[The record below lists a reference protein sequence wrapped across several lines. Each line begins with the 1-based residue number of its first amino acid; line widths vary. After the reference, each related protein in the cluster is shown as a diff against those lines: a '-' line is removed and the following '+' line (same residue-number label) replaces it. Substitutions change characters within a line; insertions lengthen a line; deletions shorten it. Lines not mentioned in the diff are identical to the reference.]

1 MLPEDAAPSGDTGT
15 HAVTLQPCP
24 QDWASFTE
32 PETMLALVHERTS
45 ERKLRLFACACCRA
59 VWHLIAHPH
68 CRAAVCVAEQFADG
82 QATVKQLESAE
93 ELAQDCRPVF
103 GDANLAAAWSA
114 TRDAYEAAVQ
124 SSALAAE
131 FLSHSVAEAAKAN
144 ANAAV
149 RAGAT
154 RDEQNAA
161 WERYDTVVRTAFM
174 AERAR
179 QADLLRELFP
189 PPDAMAPAALELP
202 APALQ
207 LAEALYSGGDCA
219 FALHDALL
227 EAGQPELAE
236 HFAAPVHPKGCW
248 ALDRILG
255 RS

>member
-1 MLPEDAAPSGDTGT
+1 MLDFLRG
-15 HAVTLQPCP
+15 
-24 QDWASFTE
+24 
-32 PETMLALVHERTS
+32 RTS

-82 QATVKQLESAE
+82 QATLKQLEAAE

-103 GDANLAAAWSA
+103 ADANLAAALSA
-114 TRDAYEAAVQ
+114 TRDAHEAAED
-124 SSALAAE
+124 SSARAAE
-131 FLSHSVAEAAKAN
+131 FLAHSIAEPAKAN
-144 ANAAV
+144 ANASV

-161 WERYDTVVRTAFM
+161 WERYDTAVQTAVL
-174 AERAR
+174 AERSR
-179 QADLLRELFP
+179 QADILRELLPSPDTTAP
-189 PPDAMAPAALELP
+189 PPQEWPAAV
-202 APALQ
+202 LQ
-207 LAEALYSGGDCA
+207 LADALYSGGDCA

-227 EAGQPELAE
+227 EAGHPELAE
-236 HFAAPVHPKGCW
+236 HFGAPVHPKGCW